1 MISPI
6 SGFLNTVLTNDP
18 RTTNMWSLEL
28 HSGIDVVD
36 KQFEDLT
43 LYARDFK
50 LPSRNIKYSNMY
62 FKGVPIPVPVNP
74 EFDNQTSFNM
84 WADVGGKAHAAL
96 RTWQDMVIDMDFQGG
111 SYVGGTRQ
119 LNASST
125 LRLNLLDKDMQTTLE
140 TVTLIGVTVA
150 KVGSISFTQNSG
162 DICNFDVSFY
172 YAWPSFE

>member
-18 RTTNMWSLEL
+18 RTTNMWSVEL

-43 LYARDFK
+43 LYAQGFT
-50 LPSRNIKYSNMY
+50 LPSRSIKYSQIY
-62 FKGVPIPVPVNP
+62 FKGVGIPVPINP
-74 EFDNQTSFNM
+74 EFEQDVSFKM

-96 RTWQDMVIDMDFQGG
+96 RTWQDIVIDMDFQGG

-119 LNASST
+119 LNAAST
-125 LRLNLLDKDMQTTLE
+125 IRLQLLDKDMQTTLE

-162 DICNFDVSFY
+162 DICNFDVSFN

>member
-43 LYARDFK
+43 LYADGFK
-50 LPSRNIKYSNMY
+50 LPSRTIKYSNMY
-62 FKGVPIPVPVNP
+62 FKGVTIPVPTNP
-74 EFDNQTSFNM
+74 EFDNTTSFNM
-84 WADVGGKAHAAL
+84 WADIGGKAHAAL

-125 LRLNLLDKDMQTTLE
+125 LRLNLLDKDMQTTIE
-140 TVTLIGVTVA
+140 TVTLIGVTVE
-150 KVGSISFTQNSG
+150 KVGSMNFVQNSG
-162 DICNFDVSFY
+162 EICKFEVSFK

>member
-18 RTTNMWSLEL
+18 RTTNMWSVEL

-43 LYARDFK
+43 LYAQGFK
-50 LPSRNIKYSNMY
+50 LPSRNIKYSNIY
-62 FKGVPIPVPVNP
+62 FKGVGIPVPINP
-74 EFDNQTSFNM
+74 EFEQDVSFKM

-96 RTWQDMVIDMDFQGG
+96 RTWQDIVIDMDFQGG

-119 LNASST
+119 LNAAST
-125 LRLNLLDKDMQTTLE
+125 IRLQLLDKDMQTVVE
-140 TVTLIGVTVA
+140 TVTLIGATIN
-150 KVGSISFTQNSG
+150 KVGSIAFQQQG
-162 DICNFDVSFY
+162 GEICQFDVSFK
-172 YAWPSFE
+172 YAWPEFE

>member
-18 RTTNMWSLEL
+18 RTTNMWSVEL

-43 LYARDFK
+43 LYAQGFT
-50 LPSRNIKYSNMY
+50 LPSRAMKYSNIY
-62 FKGVPIPVPVNP
+62 FKGVPIPVPITPDFEQEV
-74 EFDNQTSFNM
+74 SFKM

-96 RTWQDMVIDMDFQGG
+96 RTWQDIIIDMDFQGG
-111 SYVGGTRQ
+111 SYVGGSRQ
-119 LNASST
+119 LNAAST
-125 LRLNLLDKDMQTTLE
+125 IRLQLLDKDMQTVTE
-140 TVTLIGVTVA
+140 TVTLIGATIN
-150 KVGSISFTQNSG
+150 KVGSITFQQQGG
-162 DICNFDVSFY
+162 DICQFDVSFK

>member
-18 RTTNMWSLEL
+18 RTTNMWSVEL

-43 LYARDFK
+43 LYAQGFT
-50 LPSRNIKYSNMY
+50 LPSRAMKYSNIY
-62 FKGVPIPVPVNP
+62 FKGVPIPVPITPDFEQEV
-74 EFDNQTSFNM
+74 SFKM

-96 RTWQDMVIDMDFQGG
+96 RTWQDIIIDMDFQGG
-111 SYVGGTRQ
+111 SYVGGSRQ

-125 LRLNLLDKDMQTTLE
+125 IRLQLLDKDMQTVVE
-140 TVTLIGVTVA
+140 TVTLIGATIN
-150 KVGSISFTQNSG
+150 KVGSITFQQQGG
-162 DICNFDVSFY
+162 DICQFDVSFK

>member
-50 LPSRNIKYSNMY
+50 LPSRSIKYTNMY
-62 FKGVPIPVPVNP
+62 FKGVQVPVPVNP

-150 KVGSISFTQNSG
+150 KVGSI
-162 DICNFDVSFY
+162 
-172 YAWPSFE
+172 